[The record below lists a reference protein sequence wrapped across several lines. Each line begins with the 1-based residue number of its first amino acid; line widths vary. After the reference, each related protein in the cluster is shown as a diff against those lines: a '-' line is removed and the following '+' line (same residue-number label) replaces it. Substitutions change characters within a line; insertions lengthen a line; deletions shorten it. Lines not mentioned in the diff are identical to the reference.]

1 VTTSAPAPAP
11 PRPGRPRNQAT
22 GDAILAAALELLG
35 ERGYGALTVCSVI
48 ERAGVSSATLYRRW
62 PTKQQLIVAAV
73 ASLVPEPT
81 TTDTGSLGGDLR
93 ALLDQIAGSIAAR
106 REDIADALAS
116 EVKRDAD
123 LALALH
129 EKFQVPRLTQLDQI
143 LDRAIR
149 RGELADRPS
158 AESALSLIVGPVY
171 HRAFVLGEPL
181 TAEFLE
187 AAAAHAGRGL
197 GAAALGRRRSS

>member
-1 VTTSAPAPAP
+1 MTTSAPAPL
-11 PRPGRPRNQAT
+11 RPGRPRNQAT

-48 ERAGVSSATLYRRW
+48 ERAGVSSATLYHRW

-149 RGELADRPS
+149 RGELSDRPS